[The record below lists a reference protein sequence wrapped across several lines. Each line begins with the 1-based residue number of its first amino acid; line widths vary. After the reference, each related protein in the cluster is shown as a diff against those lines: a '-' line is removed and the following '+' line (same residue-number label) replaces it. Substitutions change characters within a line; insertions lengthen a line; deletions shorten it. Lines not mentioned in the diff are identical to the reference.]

1 MAPGKTGLPGPQPVK
16 IDAVR
21 ATAHS
26 GDATYQGLLDH
37 GSDLLLVCA
46 LEGLDE
52 V

>member
-1 MAPGKTGLPGPQPVK
+1 LLDVLRLSLRVK

-26 GDATYQGLLDH
+26 GDTTYLGLLNH